1 MESHLWTGSHFL
13 TRGPERK
20 MGPYFLSE
28 SQDKDQ
34 RNRRRS
40 CKVYL
45 QNTLCEYIQFSIPT
59 SAVIIPHQDSF
70 NTFYLVSLLS
80 LWPFCNPVFTQ
91 LREESFKDINPIMSL
106 PLLQI
111 FQCSLKIVSKLI
123 RRASHN
129 LAPNTVST
137 SIHRL
142 FLSPHP
148 SHFSHTGLP
157 STPLNLPSIPPGDH
171 SYLVLSF
178 PSDINLNITSHLGGT
193 FLQCFHL

>member
-1 MESHLWTGSHFL
+1 MGSHLQTDSHFL

-34 RNRRRS
+34 RNHRRS

-45 QNTLCEYIQFSIPT
+45 QNSLCEYIHFSTPP
-59 SAVIIPHQDSF
+59 SVVIAPHQDSF
-70 NTFYLVSLLS
+70 NTFYLVSLLP
-80 LWPFCNPVFTQ
+80 LWPFCNLVFTQ

-111 FQCSLKIVSKLI
+111 YQCFLKIVSKLLC
-123 RRASHN
+123 RASHN

-142 FLSPHP
+142 LLSPHP
-148 SHFSHTGLP
+148 SHFSHTGLL
-157 STPLNLPSIPPGDH
+157 STP
-171 SYLVLSF
+171 
-178 PSDINLNITSHLGGT
+178 
-193 FLQCFHL
+193 